1 MSFAVTHLAILAAL
15 YFIVELL
22 RWAASLRIQAAEVA
36 GDIEGEVKTEAV
48 MPVPVLEVVFF
59 SVHGVLWL
67 NAVFR
72 DLLNIIWRL
81 FR

>member
-1 MSFAVTHLAILAAL
+1 MQ
-15 YFIVELL
+15 
-22 RWAASLRIQAAEVA
+22 IQAAEVA

-48 MPVPVLEVVFF
+48 VPVLVLEVVFF
-59 SVHGVLWL
+59 SVLGLMWL

-81 FR
+81 FLGLFLAASISLSCARRLGLLYVGARL

>member
-1 MSFAVTHLAILAAL
+1 M
-15 YFIVELL
+15 
-22 RWAASLRIQAAEVA
+22 RIQAAEVA

-48 MPVPVLEVVFF
+48 VLVSVLEVVFS
-59 SVHGVLWL
+59 SVHGLMWL

-81 FR
+81 FHGLFLAAVVSLSCADTWACSMLVHAQ